1 MERQFVP
8 ENSAQRER
16 LHALVSTITDEQL
29 QICLPNGWPIYCA
42 LAHLAFWDQRSTI
55 LLRKWTKEGINPS
68 PIDPQIINNALL
80 PFFEAIPARIA
91 ADLAITAANVIDTEL
106 EKASDEFIT
115 NIAALG
121 DRFRLYRSEHRKLHL
136 DKIQEALGKV

>member
-55 LLRKWTKEGINPS
+55 LLRKWAKDGVNPS
-68 PIDPQIINNALL
+68 PIEPHIINDALL

-91 ADLAITAANVIDTEL
+91 ADLAITAAAVIDTEL
-106 EKASDEFIT
+106 EKASDEFIAS
-115 NIAALG
+115 IAALG
-121 DRFRLYRSEHRKLHL
+121 GRFRLHRSEHRKLHL
-136 DKIQEALGKV
+136 DKILEALGKV